1 VTQADTSVREGW
13 SSRVPLVQVIIG
25 STRPG
30 RFAEKPAA
38 WMMDRLA
45 GRHELDAE
53 LVDLRDY
60 PLPIYEQASSPA
72 RTLRD
77 YPTEPI
83 ARFGRV
89 IDRADGYLIITSE
102 YNHGNRPR

>member
-1 VTQADTSVREGW
+1 MLEISTSGTYRCN
-13 SSRVPLVQVIIG
+13 
-25 STRPG
+25 RP
-30 RFAEKPAA
+30 RRAA
-38 WMMDRLA
+38 HFQRQSV
-45 GRHELDAE
+45 
-53 LVDLRDY
+53 VDLRDY
-60 PLPIYEQASSPA
+60 PLPIYEQPSPPA

-89 IDRADGYLIITSE
+89 IDQADGYLIITSE